1 MPLTITTVTAA
12 TEEPLLLQEAK
23 DHCRVDGTEQDGV
36 IAGLITAA
44 REYVETFT
52 RRQLLSATLRLRLDA
67 FPSVCWPR
75 DRRDDGYRVHEGV
88 QFVRPV
94 PQILVPRPPLISVS
108 SITYVDGNGTTQTL
122 SAAAY
127 KVDTDSEPG
136 RITPA
141 YGYSWPTTRAEIN
154 AIAITY
160 VAGYATRTAVPASI
174 KQAMLLLIGHW
185 YENRE
190 AVGQVG
196 GTVAMAVES
205 LLWSQRAQVL

>member
-1 MPLTITTVTAA
+1 MPSRA
-12 TEEPLLLQEAK
+12 
-23 DHCRVDGTEQDGV
+23 CGGRR
-36 IAGLITAA
+36 A
-44 REYVETFT
+44 R
-52 RRQLLSATLRLRLDA
+52 
-67 FPSVCWPR
+67 R
-75 DRRDDGYRVHEGV
+75 DRFAGNAYRVHEGMTH
-88 QFVRPV
+88 VRPV
-94 PQILVPRPPLISVS
+94 SEILVPRPPLISVS

-141 YGYSWPTTRAEIN
+141 YGYCWPTTRAEIN

-160 VAGYATRTAVPASI
+160 VAGYATRAAVPASI